1 MTQLER
7 FQARINEEIPL
18 TRGLGLTVS
27 EYSGNHIT
35 IKAPLALNHN
45 HQGTGFGGSIYSVA
59 VTAAWSLLELW
70 LEDRGL
76 KGSVVIQSGA
86 MEYGLPVSS
95 DFFAQCE
102 LPSDEDM
109 QRLER
114 SIERRGKGRL
124 CLESTVFSDESG
136 AAFPAATF
144 SGRFVV
150 VKASSIAD

>member
-7 FQARINEEIPL
+7 FQERINREIPL
-18 TRGLGLTVS
+18 TRGLGLQVS
-27 EYSGNHIT
+27 DYSGHRII

-70 LEDRGL
+70 LEDHGL
-76 KGSVVIQSGA
+76 AGSVVVQSGA
-86 MEYGLPVSS
+86 IDYGMPVSR
-95 DFFAQCE
+95 DFYAQCE
-102 LPSDEDM
+102 LPPEDDM
-109 QRLER
+109 QRFKR
-114 SIERRGKGRL
+114 SLERRGKGRL
-124 CLESTVFSDESG
+124 CLEATVFSDESG

-150 VKASSIAD
+150 TKE